1 MTGKV
6 RARNFTFKGTGIN
19 GELAVTEDEFLTVVR
34 SNPVVDQVLDRLSA
48 TGLKDAWLVAGCLF
62 QTVWNQQTGR
72 PPEFGITDYDVF
84 YFDTSDLSW
93 EAEDAAIQR
102 ALQEF
107 EEVDADIEIRN
118 QARVHLWYEAKF
130 GIPYKPLSR
139 ATEGVDRFLAKACMV
154 GVRKTERAEYEV
166 YAPQGFRDLQDL
178 TVRPAEHE
186 TFDPVTY
193 RKKAKKWLEFWPEL
207 RVIDAS
213 AA

>member
-6 RARNFTFKGTGIN
+6 RARNFTFNGTGIN
-19 GELAVTEDEFLTVVR
+19 GGLAVTEDEFLAIVR
-34 SNPVVDQVLDRLSA
+34 GNPVVDQVLDGLNA

-84 YFDTSDLSW
+84 YFDVSDLSW

-102 ALQEF
+102 ALQGLG
-107 EEVDADIEIRN
+107 EVDADIEIRN

-130 GIPYKPLSR
+130 GISYKPLSR

-154 GVRKTERAEYEV
+154 GVRKTERAGYEV
-166 YAPQGFRDLQDL
+166 YAPQGFGDLQDL

>member
-1 MTGKV
+1 M
-6 RARNFTFKGTGIN
+6 
-19 GELAVTEDEFLTVVR
+19 AVTEDEFLTVVR
-34 SNPVVDQVLDRLSA
+34 GNPVVDQVLDGLSA
-48 TGLKDAWLVAGCLF
+48 TGLKDAWPVAGCLF

-84 YFDTSDLSW
+84 YFDASDLSW
-93 EAEDAAIQR
+93 EAEDEAIQR
-102 ALQEF
+102 ALQELG
-107 EEVDADIEIRN
+107 EVDADIEIRN

-154 GVRKTERAEYEV
+154 GVRKTERAGYEV